1 MGDGRIILGIA
12 ALSIMAVVGTA
23 LPPPQPEAVPAP
35 VHIPSPNLTLASQP
49 EPIRPIEEEPEDIF
63 IPLDIP
69 LDVTLQEYVVECC
82 AESEPEVP
90 AEIVIAIIEHE
101 SGFQADAVGC
111 NADGTQDYG
120 LMQINDRAIPKL
132 REDLGIGTAEAL
144 LDPRTNIRAGVH
156 ILELHTSVFPNS
168 VESVL
173 MAYQYGAAG
182 ARDKLSAGITGTGF
196 SREIRT
202 RAEEL
207 REGKNWRNGTE

>member
-1 MGDGRIILGIA
+1 MLFR
-12 ALSIMAVVGTA
+12 S
-23 LPPPQPEAVPAP
+23 
-35 VHIPSPNLTLASQP
+35 
-49 EPIRPIEEEPEDIF
+49 
-63 IPLDIP
+63 
-69 LDVTLQEYVVECC
+69 
-82 AESEPEVP
+82 

-120 LMQINDRAIPKL
+120 LMQINDRAIPQL

-182 ARDKLSAGITGTGF
+182 ARDKLAAGITRTGF
-196 SREIRT
+196 SQKIVE
-202 RAEEL
+202 RAGEL
-207 REGKNWRNGTE
+207 YGGLQL